1 MHQSVVIQRLP
12 QRLVIRFVDLI
23 KLSPITLK
31 ELQEQ
36 IIELLQN
43 DESDWVIVNLEKIN
57 MLSSQ
62 TLNVLLHMQVALKDR
77 PHKIRLCHLSH
88 DAKEVFQITR
98 TEKFFEVYPNEEAA
112 INCI

>member
-23 KLSPITLK
+23 KLDPIKLK
-31 ELQEQ
+31 ELQER
-36 IIELLQN
+36 IIQLLQN
-43 DESDWVIVNLEKIN
+43 DESDWVIVNLEKVN

-77 PHKIRLCHLSH
+77 PHKNSLVSLKSRC
-88 DAKEVFQITR
+88 KEVFHITR
-98 TEKFFEVYPNEEAA
+98 TDKFFEVYPNEEAA
-112 INCI
+112 IHCV